1 MNVLYNLNIIT
12 YVDKILRLQSL
23 IMYLILQTI
32 QLDIH
37 SSQSCTNCFFKRNHL
52 KKLDGKIFKLGM
64 TFHPKFP

>member
-32 QLDIH
+32 QIDIH
-37 SSQSCTNCFFKRNHL
+37 SSQSCTNCFFKMKSLEKNGWKNL
-52 KKLDGKIFKLGM
+52 QTWNDI
-64 TFHPKFP
+64 PS